1 MPVLAEE
8 CLVYRRGLTLKKLF
22 SVFFSCARLREGE
35 SSRESEKKSYCFLK
49 WCFIINSERTLPSV
63 SASAVAAVWLAIVNY
78 ERRGRVGCHPKAS
91 AGAAQGG
98 ALWPF
103 SAGRLGSSSVP
114 TYSSSL
120 YKVHPKVGTTVRVGE
135 EVSPRGELEKGM
147 KKA

>member
-1 MPVLAEE
+1 MSLVRVGWCDCVVLCAWSGRRVFGEPERAYLEE
-8 CLVYRRGLTLKKLF
+8 VVFSFFCVFLVRVLKK
-22 SVFFSCARLREGE
+22 VKNRQE
-35 SSRESEKKSYCFLK
+35 SRKKSYCFLK

-63 SASAVAAVWLAIVNY
+63 LLLLLVGRRSQLEGRRKGWLPPD
-78 ERRGRVGCHPKAS
+78 CHS

-120 YKVHPKVGTTVRVGE
+120 YKVQPKAR
-135 EVSPRGELEKGM
+135 RW
-147 KKA
+147 